1 MENDIP
7 DYSKKEFLV
16 LGCGNILFGD
26 DGLGPAVVEYLKSNY
41 SIPSNTEVIN
51 AGCSVRNILFD
62 ITLSDKKPEKI
73 IIIDAFDIGGN
84 LGEIF
89 EIDID
94 DIPEK
99 KIDDF
104 SMHQIPTSNLLRELK
119 DFLKIKIKIIG
130 CQPEFIPEAVFT
142 GLSEK
147 VTCSIPKI
155 CDLVMEEIG
164 E

>member
-1 MENDIP
+1 MENDISG
-7 DYSKKEFLV
+7 YGKKEFLV

-26 DGLGPAVVEYLKSNY
+26 DGLGPAAVEYLKNNY
-41 SIPSNTEVIN
+41 SIPSDTEVIN

-73 IIIDAFDIGGN
+73 IIIDAFDIGKN
-84 LGEIF
+84 PGEIF

-94 DIPEK
+94 DIPEE

-119 DFLKIKIKIIG
+119 DFIKIEVKVIG
-130 CQPEFIPEAVFT
+130 CQPGFIPGTVFI

-147 VTCSIPKI
+147 VTCSIPRI
-155 CDLVMEEIG
+155 CDLIIEEIR